1 MYLVGI
7 YNFGQNTRYR
17 SRFNHLTIFLDSFFL
32 ILYEGDCSYGP
43 DESMGREVGSKFR
56 RAQHLHRTGKR
67 GVSEKVQA
75 LKYFLESYNLHVGLS
90 LEGEGQF
97 IRLPYDD
104 EGRYS
109 EQRPRHTSAENNLM
123 ALAKAYL
130 DGRELLP
137 TATPSGFCLFIFLS
151 KHKIKFYIPSYIPA
165 FKN

>member
-1 MYLVGI
+1 
-7 YNFGQNTRYR
+7 
-17 SRFNHLTIFLDSFFL
+17 
-32 ILYEGDCSYGP
+32 
-43 DESMGREVGSKFR
+43 MGREVGAKFR

-109 EQRPRHTSAENNLM
+109 EKRPRHTSAENNLM

-151 KHKIKFYIPSYIPA
+151 KHKIQF
-165 FKN
+165 

>member
-1 MYLVGI
+1 
-7 YNFGQNTRYR
+7 
-17 SRFNHLTIFLDSFFL
+17 
-32 ILYEGDCSYGP
+32 
-43 DESMGREVGSKFR
+43 MGREVGAKFR

-75 LKYFLESYNLHVGLS
+75 LKYFLESYNLHLGLS

-137 TATPSGFCLFIFLS
+137 TATPSGFCLFHFLV
-151 KHKIKFYIPSYIPA
+151 KTQDKFLGLKAYTSA
-165 FKN
+165 FKNYG